1 MIDYWDTPDL
11 ADKVATYGLAPHVV
25 LACEIKALVRE
36 LKGLDQSISAL
47 SREISSTRGGHPE
60 QRARKKFLETLQRRL
75 RARLREI
82 SDDKRSLPAGW
93 NLGAFRDSNSFAVLP
108 DDAHDALEGNLDAI
122 APAALVNGL
131 FPALPL
137 E

>member
-1 MIDYWDTPDL
+1 MIDYWDTADL
-11 ADKVATYGLAPHVV
+11 ADKIDVYDLSPHVV

-36 LKGLDQSISAL
+36 LKSVDQRVSVL
-47 SREISSTRGGHPE
+47 SREISSTRGGHSE
-60 QRARKKFLETLQRRL
+60 QRAQKKFLKSLQRRL

-82 SDDKRSLPAGW
+82 SDDGRSLPAGW
-93 NLGAFRDSNSFAVLP
+93 NLGMFGDSDSFAVLP
-108 DDAHDALEGNLDAI
+108 DDAHDVLEGNLDAI
-122 APAALVNGL
+122 APAALVNEL